1 LPKIGIFSFVGQIKA
16 LRRGSMGRKV
26 LGRGI
31 EALIPQK
38 AEGEIEEIEIS
49 KIRRNPN
56 QPRQQ
61 LDPEK
66 LKELAASIEQR
77 GVLQPIMV
85 RRVGEEYELV
95 VGERRFQAAKTLGWE
110 KIPAILKHLSD
121 DEILQISLI
130 ENLQR
135 EDLNPI
141 EEAEAYESLI
151 KKLKLSQEEV
161 AKQVG
166 RDRTSITNA
175 LRLLKLPKEV
185 KDLLVAGKIS
195 AGHARALLGLAS
207 EKETI
212 RVSRLI
218 VAKGL
223 SVRQTENLVKRLKEP
238 PKATQPKDPI
248 IEVCEQE
255 LMDFLGTKVRIRHG
269 KRRGKIEIEYYSVE
283 DLERILERIRG

>member
-16 LRRGSMGRKV
+16 LRRGAMKRKV

-31 EALIPQK
+31 EALIPQV
-38 AEGEIEEIEIS
+38 EGEIEEIEIS

-66 LKELAASIEQR
+66 IKELAASIEQR

-95 VGERRFQAAKTLGWE
+95 VGERRFQAAKSLGWE
-110 KIPAILKHLSD
+110 KIPAILKRLSD
-121 DEILQISLI
+121 DEVLQVSLI

-141 EEAEAYESLI
+141 EEAEAYSSLI
-151 KKLKLSQEEV
+151 KRFNFSQEDV

-166 RDRTSITNA
+166 KDRTSITNA
-175 LRLLKLPKEV
+175 LRLLRLPQEI
-185 KDLLVAGKIS
+185 KDLLVAGKLS
-195 AGHARALLGLAS
+195 AGHARALLGLTDE
-207 EKETI
+207 EKMLG
-212 RVSRLI
+212 VSKII
-218 VAKGL
+218 VKKNL
-223 SVRQTENLVKRLKEP
+223 SVRQTENMVKRLKEP
-238 PKATQPKDPI
+238 KRSVELKDPVV
-248 IEVCEQE
+248 EVCEQE
-255 LMDFLGTKVRIRHG
+255 LMNFLGTKVRIRHG
-269 KRRGKIEIEYYSVE
+269 KRRGKIEIEYYSLE
-283 DLERILERIRG
+283 DLERILEKIKG